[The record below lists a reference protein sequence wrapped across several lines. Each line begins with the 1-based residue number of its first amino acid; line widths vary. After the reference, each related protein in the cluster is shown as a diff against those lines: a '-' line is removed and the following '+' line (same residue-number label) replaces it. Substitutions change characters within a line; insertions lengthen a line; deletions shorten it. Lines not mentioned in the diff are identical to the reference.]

1 MIAINP
7 ISECQRMPLC
17 LVALLVFSVMSFGS
31 AKYRPLAKE
40 TFKCVTKTLM
50 LSPCDMEF
58 EQRIKAKVTAKL
70 LKLSPT
76 LAGFFYWNFKIFAWV
91 FTLSFFISLGY
102 TAYSFYNFA
111 VYGSCEP
118 GGTCYLTPI
127 IGWCTLLIEKVS
139 IYAVLL
145 IMLGI
150 GVYLLLHRVRK

>member
-1 MIAINP
+1 
-7 ISECQRMPLC
+7 
-17 LVALLVFSVMSFGS
+17 
-31 AKYRPLAKE
+31 
-40 TFKCVTKTLM
+40 
-50 LSPCDMEF
+50 MEF

-70 LKLSPT
+70 LKLSST
-76 LAGFFYWNFKIFAWV
+76 LARTFYWNFRIFAWI

-118 GGTCYLTPI
+118 GGTCYLTPL
-127 IGWCTLLIEKVS
+127 IGWCILVIEKVF

-150 GVYLLLHRVRK
+150 GVYLLIRRLRK